1 MPLIPPALND
11 AAGVAIDVL
20 RRVPFGPRLVTS
32 TFVSL
37 LANATEPRPRPLTMA
52 GDYATWISLTDRSFS
67 GRHLPP
73 APDRPLPT
81 EAQVLELF
89 RRPPGGERPSVDTS
103 VMFLLF
109 AQWFTDSFL
118 RTERSDWR
126 KNTSTQEIDFCQIY
140 GISESRTRMLR
151 SMEAGRLKSQQ
162 IDGEEYPP
170 FLLERTLS
178 GPYSVKPEFK
188 SLHDEAFIL
197 DVLLAGVADRQ
208 KDLFFAV
215 GLEHGNSTIG
225 STALD
230 VLMVREHNRIAGLLA
245 REYEQGKMR
254 PVWKADM
261 PADELD
267 ERLFQTTRLI
277 MTVLLL
283 KLVVEEYIRH
293 IAPHDPPLQ
302 VRPGI
307 ATNKRWN
314 RSSWIAVEFNLLYRW
329 HMLVPDKVTT
339 DEGVFDSKSF
349 LRDNNE
355 LVLQKGI
362 EWVMAQCSRSR
373 AAAVGLF
380 NTAAFLT
387 DRESPDHP
395 AVEER
400 SIALMRFARLESY
413 NAYRKRFGLAPKRDF
428 ADLTADPHVQQR
440 LAELYG
446 DIGNLEWYV
455 GIWAED
461 HPQDQM
467 MGDLLTYMV
476 GYDAF
481 TQALTNPVLAPQ
493 VFNEQTFTAA
503 GLRII
508 RKTKSLQQIIARN
521 AASPR
526 DAFARF
532 TYGPERRSRPAG
544 AADRSTTPS

>member
-11 AAGVAIDVL
+11 AVGATIDVL

-37 LANATEPRPRPLTMA
+37 LANATEPRPRPLTLA
-52 GDYATWISLTDRSFS
+52 GDYTSWISLTDRSFT

-73 APDRPLPT
+73 APADRPLPT
-81 EAQVLELF
+81 EAEVLELF
-89 RRPPGGERPSVDTS
+89 RRPPGQERPSEDTS

-140 GISESRTRMLR
+140 GISESRARMLR
-151 SMEAGRLKSQQ
+151 SMEGGRLKSQQ

-170 FLLERTLS
+170 FLLERTPS
-178 GPYSVKPEFK
+178 GAYAFKPEFK
-188 SLHDEAFIL
+188 GLHDEVFVL
-197 DVLLAGVADRQ
+197 DGLLAGVSDRQ

-225 STALD
+225 SIALD

-245 REYEQGKMR
+245 QEYGRGTLR
-254 PVWKADM
+254 PAWEPDM
-261 PADELD
+261 PADQLD

-302 VRPGI
+302 VRPGM
-307 ATNKRWN
+307 AANKPWN

-329 HMLVPDKVTT
+329 HMLVPDKLTT
-339 DEGVFDSKSF
+339 DEGVVDSKSF

-373 AAAVGLF
+373 AAEIGLF

-413 NAYRKRFGLAPKRDF
+413 NAYRERFGLAPMKDF
-428 ADLTADPHVQQR
+428 AELTGDPVVQER
-440 LAELYG
+440 LAALYG
-446 DIGNLEWYV
+446 DIDNLEWYV
-455 GIWAED
+455 GIWAEE
-461 HPQDQM
+461 HPPDQM

-481 TQALTNPVLAPQ
+481 TQALTNPVLGPQ
-493 VFNEQTFTAA
+493 VFTEATFTAA

-508 RKTKSLQQIIARN
+508 KKTKTLQQIIARN
-521 AASPR
+521 SASPA

-532 TYGPERRSRPAG
+532 TYGPERRRRPRG
-544 AADRSTTPS
+544 GS